1 MDASSRSTRLIATGL
16 LLALG
21 LASCG
26 SSPGGTPSASQ
37 SSGVCNTGSTRTVL
51 IPSSQRSPV
60 GTSGTAPTVVVPTS
74 TPPPQLE
81 CADLIYGTGSS
92 VKAGSLITAQ
102 YVLATYSTH
111 AVIQSSG
118 TSQPLQFT
126 VGEGHV
132 IPGWDEGLI
141 GMKVG
146 GRRELIIPP
155 SLGYGRK
162 SPGGGVSV
170 NDTLVFVI
178 DLLNSN

>member
-1 MDASSRSTRLIATGL
+1 MHASSRSTRLIATGF

-26 SSPGGTPSASQ
+26 SSPGGSPSATK
-37 SSGVCNTGSTRTVL
+37 SSGLCSTGSTKTVL
-51 IPSSQRSPV
+51 IPSSQRSPE
-60 GTSGTAPTVVVPTS
+60 GTSGVAPTVVVPHS

-81 CADLIYGTGSS
+81 CADLIYGTGATVKVGSS
-92 VKAGSLITAQ
+92 ITAQ

-111 AVIQSSG
+111 EVIQSSW

-126 VGEGHV
+126 AGEGRV

-155 SLGYGRK
+155 SLGYGSK
-162 SPGGGVSV
+162 SPGAGVGV
-170 NDTLVFVI
+170 DDTLVFVI